1 MAQQNGLLLFSCVDA
16 QVPESVLGDA
26 VRIRQILGNL
36 ISNAIKFTEA
46 GHVIVRL
53 RSMPGTASQARLVFE
68 VCDTGVGIEKSLH
81 GELFT
86 PFYLVKNSS
95 RTARGAG
102 LGLSICWSLARMMSS
117 SIEVWSEPGLGSR
130 FWFELGLETV
140 AQEQGPEQE
149 EAPALQGAR
158 IAVRTPTR
166 N

>member
-86 PFYLVKNSS
+86 PFISS
-95 RTARGAG
+95 RTAAAPPVERAWACPSAGA
-102 LGLSICWSLARMMSS
+102 W
-117 SIEVWSEPGLGSR
+117 PG
-130 FWFELGLETV
+130 
-140 AQEQGPEQE
+140 
-149 EAPALQGAR
+149 
-158 IAVRTPTR
+158 
-166 N
+166 

>member
-1 MAQQNGLLLFSCVDA
+1 MIRRPPRSTLF
-16 QVPESVLGDA
+16 PYTTL
-26 VRIRQILGNL
+26 
-36 ISNAIKFTEA
+36 F
-46 GHVIVRL
+46 
-53 RSMPGTASQARLVFE
+53 RSLVFE

-140 AQEQGPEQE
+140 AQEEEQE

-158 IAVRTPTR
+158 IAVRTPRSEEHTSELQSQSNLVCR
-166 N
+166 LLLEKKKKRRRMMTSNLIAGMR